1 MKKHTVRIG
10 GASAAWGDSIH
21 GMRQLVE
28 EGGLDYIVGD
38 YLAEVTM
45 AILARVKAKSD
56 TAGYIPD
63 WLASV
68 RPVLDTIHAT
78 GTKLITNSGGMNPIG
93 CRAAFESM
101 AREAGLSFRVAAITG
116 DDLMGLENEIR
127 GSDIREMFS
136 GAPMPEGFESLNAYL
151 GATAI
156 ARALEEGADVVI
168 TGRVVD
174 SALALGPLMHEF
186 GWSPTDHDK
195 LAQGS
200 LAGHV
205 IECGAQ
211 GTGGL
216 TTDWELVAEG
226 WADMGFPIIECEET
240 GRFTVSKPK
249 GKGGRITPGTIAEQI
264 VYEIGDPAS
273 YRLPDVTCDFRN
285 VSLEQVGP
293 DRVAV
298 TGATGRAPG
307 NDYKVCGTWHDGFRM
322 ITTYM
327 LAGGEAAARG
337 RRMAEALIERT
348 SRLMRDQG
356 LPSFTETS
364 VEVIGAGDSYGPRRR
379 DDSAREV
386 VVKIGLRH
394 TDPKALE
401 VFAKEFAAPGVS
413 MAQGITGVFSGRP
426 KPAPVLRVHSFL
438 WPKERTALHV
448 HVDDR
453 VISLNSPV
461 SARPSPIPQIA
472 IPEPDMAKA
481 GDPRVLLRAIAI
493 GRSGDKGDDA
503 NIGIIARQPEFLP
516 RILGEVTED
525 AVADWFAHYLAG
537 PVKRY
542 VIPGFHAVNFH
553 LDRALNGGGSA
564 SLRFDPQ
571 AKTYAQILLDM
582 PVRVPPGWLSPDG
595 LLAGVD
601 PREVSNHD

>member
-1 MKKHTVRIG
+1 MKHTVRIG
-10 GASAAWGDSIH
+10 GASAAWGDTIH

-45 AILARVKAKSD
+45 AILARVKAKSE

-68 RPVLDTIHAT
+68 RPVLGGLHEAK
-78 GTKLITNSGGMNPIG
+78 TKLITNSGGMNPIG
-93 CRAAFESM
+93 CRAAFETM

-116 DDLMGLENEIR
+116 DDLMEAQRDILR
-127 GSDIREMFS
+127 SDIREMFS
-136 GAPMPEGFESLNAYL
+136 HTPMPKRFESLNAYL

-156 ARALEEGADVVI
+156 TRALEEGADVVI

-174 SALALGPLMHEF
+174 SALVLGPLMHEF
-186 GWSPTDHDK
+186 GWTPMDHDK

-216 TTDWELVAEG
+216 STDWELVAEG
-226 WADMGFPIIECEET
+226 WADMGFPIIDCEES
-240 GRFTVSKPK
+240 GRFTVSKPR
-249 GKGGRITPGTIAEQI
+249 GKGGRITPATIAEQI

-273 YRLPDVTCDFRN
+273 YRLPDVTCDFRD
-285 VSLEQVGP
+285 VRLEQVGP

-298 TGATGRAPG
+298 TGAKGRASG
-307 NDYKVCGTWHDGFRM
+307 KDYKVCGTWHDGFRM

-327 LAGGEAAARG
+327 LAGGDAGARG
-337 RRMAEALIERT
+337 RRMAESLIART
-348 SRLMRDQG
+348 SRLMHDQR
-356 LPSFTETS
+356 LPPYEETS
-364 VEVIGAGDSYGPRRR
+364 VEVIGAGDSYGPQRR
-379 DDSAREV
+379 DDAAREV

-394 TDPKALE
+394 RDPKALE

-438 WPKERTALHV
+438 WPKAHTALLLHL
-448 HVDDR
+448 DDR
-453 VISLNSPV
+453 VLPV
-461 SARPSPIPQIA
+461 TTPVAAEPSPIPEVA
-472 IPEPDMAKA
+472 VPAPDFAKD
-481 GDPRVLLRAIAI
+481 GDPTVLLRVIAT
-493 GRSGDKGDDA
+493 GRSGDKGNDA
-503 NIGIIARQPEFLP
+503 NIGIIARKPEFLP
-516 RILGEVTED
+516 RILGEVTEN
-525 AVADWFAHYLAG
+525 AVADWFAHFVSG
-537 PVKRY
+537 PVTRY
-542 VIPGFHAVNFH
+542 VLPGFDAVNFY
-553 LDRALNGGGSA
+553 LEQALNGGGSA

-571 AKTYAQILLDM
+571 AKTFAQILLDM
-582 PVRVPPGWLSPDG
+582 PIRIPPDWLLPDG
-595 LLAGVD
+595 LLG
-601 PREVSNHD
+601 RETLQKVRRNG